1 MNNPALAP
9 GETKGRFAAGF
20 TSAGLELLVEVEDP
34 VHVMKADNGK
44 VWEFDSLQFA
54 LDTKGE
60 GFDVD
65 RIEFA
70 AALGEDGK
78 PGFME
83 SLCAEPGR
91 RSAGALHARRRA
103 RPERPLPD

>member
-1 MNNPALAP
+1 
-9 GETKGRFAAGF
+9 
-20 TSAGLELLVEVEDP
+20 
-34 VHVMKADNGK
+34 MKADNGK

-78 PGFME
+78 PV
-83 SLCAEPGR
+83 LWKVYAPNLGR